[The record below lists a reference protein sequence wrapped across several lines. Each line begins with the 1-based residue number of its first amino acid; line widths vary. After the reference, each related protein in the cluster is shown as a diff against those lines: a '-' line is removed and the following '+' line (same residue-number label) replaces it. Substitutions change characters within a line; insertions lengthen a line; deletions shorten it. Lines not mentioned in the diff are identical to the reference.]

1 MTCPDTVG
9 EIKPSD
15 LIEECVMHR
24 PSETSLNHAAF
35 VLFAKQVES
44 YDLPGAAVQMEWDGD
59 PEIRAF
65 WRQQVD
71 TVVGVLAIR

>member
-1 MTCPDTVG
+1 MNR
-9 EIKPSD
+9 PSD
-15 LIEECVMHR
+15 
-24 PSETSLNHAAF
+24 TSLNHAAF

-44 YDLPGAAVQMEWDGD
+44 YDLPRAAAQMEWDGD